1 MGILPNLPGDTAAE
15 ERRTTVTPQE
25 KRAWYGLA
33 IGIAWTLSMV
43 AVFLVKGVTA
53 FDRETSMR
61 AIVYILFAAGIL
73 AYVAMMY
80 ITGWRMSR
88 NGVIQ
93 DERDKLILRR
103 VPVYQMFA
111 VLFTLAIWMVALTET
126 YQEEGQIPIVFP
138 YLIFYSAIVVNI
150 VFASAGTL
158 IAYWR
163 ARHRG

>member
-1 MGILPNLPGDTAAE
+1 
-15 ERRTTVTPQE
+15 VTPQE
-25 KRAWYGLA
+25 KRAWYGLV
-33 IGIAWTLSMV
+33 IGILWTLSMV
-43 AVFLVKGVTA
+43 AVFVMRGVTA
-53 FDRETSMR
+53 FDEDVGMR
-61 AIVYILFAAGIL
+61 VIVYILFAAGIL

-88 NGVIQ
+88 DGVIQ

-126 YQEEGQIPIVFP
+126 YDEEGQIPIVFP
-138 YLIFYSAIVVNI
+138 YLIFESAIVVNI

-163 ARHRG
+163 ARQHG

>member
-1 MGILPNLPGDTAAE
+1 
-15 ERRTTVTPQE
+15 VTPQE
-25 KRAWYGLA
+25 KRAWYGLV
-33 IGIAWTLSMV
+33 IGILWTLSMV
-43 AVFLVKGVTA
+43 AVFVMRGVTA
-53 FDRETSMR
+53 FDEDVGMR
-61 AIVYILFAAGIL
+61 VIVYILFAAGIL

-88 NGVIQ
+88 DGVIQ

-126 YQEEGQIPIVFP
+126 YDEEGQIPIVFP
-138 YLIFYSAIVVNI
+138 YLIFESAIVVNI

-163 ARHRG
+163 ERHHG

>member
-1 MGILPNLPGDTAAE
+1 
-15 ERRTTVTPQE
+15 VTPQE

-163 ARHRG
+163 ARHHG

>member
-1 MGILPNLPGDTAAE
+1 M
-15 ERRTTVTPQE
+15 TPQQ

-33 IGIAWTLSMV
+33 IGVAWTFSMV
-43 AVFLVKGVTA
+43 AVLVVKGATA
-53 FDRETSMR
+53 FEEDAGMR
-61 AIVYILFAAGIL
+61 ATLYGLFAGGIL

-80 ITGWRMSR
+80 ITGWRMAR

-93 DERDKLILRR
+93 DERDRLILRR

-111 VLFTLAIWMVALTET
+111 VLATLAIWMVALTET
-126 YQEEGQIPIVFP
+126 YWEEGQVPIVFP
-138 YLIFYSAIVVNI
+138 NLIFFSVIVVNI

-163 ARHRG
+163 AR